1 METRNGSAAHRRT
14 IAWKHATATPV
25 GMVPSAAGDRFISM
39 SVIAASS
46 AVSAIPA
53 AAASRPDA
61 GGRAKEPSTAGQLST
76 AEQRVVARMQQ
87 RDREVRA
94 HEMTHISAG
103 AGLVRGGATYSFE
116 RGPDG
121 KLYAVGGE
129 VSIDTSPG
137 NTPQE
142 TIERARRIRSAA
154 LAPADPSPQD
164 RQVAAAASL
173 MESQARI
180 ELAAS
185 EREEG
190 TGTATPLGQVR
201 DQANQGRRLPIAGE
215 PGRIGELIDTF
226 A

>member
-1 METRNGSAAHRRT
+1 
-14 IAWKHATATPV
+14 
-25 GMVPSAAGDRFISM
+25 M
-39 SVIAASS
+39 SVVAASFAIS
-46 AVSAIPA
+46 ALPA

-61 GGRAKEPSTAGQLST
+61 SGREKELSSTGQLST

-87 RDREVRA
+87 RDREVRT

-121 KLYAVGGE
+121 KLYAAGGE

-137 NTPQE
+137 STPQE

-190 TGTATPLGQVR
+190 TGAATSLGHVR
-201 DQANQGRRLPIAGE
+201 DQANQGRRLPIAGD
-215 PGRIGELIDTF
+215 PRRIGELIDTF